1 MKVINHE
8 RHKLLLERY
17 CNKGKH
23 RLRENNFGVTWCV
36 ICGLLSN
43 GEVPDKLTEE
53 DKLFVINTEDGL
65 HDNRTE

>member
-1 MKVINHE
+1 MKIINHE
-8 RHKLLLERY
+8 RYNLLKERY

-43 GEVPDKLTEE
+43 GEVPDKLTDDDRILITKE
-53 DKLFVINTEDGL
+53 
-65 HDNRTE
+65 

>member
-1 MKVINHE
+1 MKIINHE
-8 RHKLLLERY
+8 RYNLLQERY

-43 GEVPDKLTEE
+43 GEVPDKLTDDDRILITKE
-53 DKLFVINTEDGL
+53 
-65 HDNRTE
+65 

>member
-1 MKVINHE
+1 MRIISHDKRN
-8 RHKLLLERY
+8 LLLERY

-43 GEVPDKLTEE
+43 GETPDKLTDDDRILITKE
-53 DKLFVINTEDGL
+53 
-65 HDNRTE
+65 

>member
-1 MKVINHE
+1 MRIISHDKRN
-8 RHKLLLERY
+8 LLLERY

-43 GEVPDKLTEE
+43 GEIPDKLTDDDRILITKE
-53 DKLFVINTEDGL
+53 
-65 HDNRTE
+65 